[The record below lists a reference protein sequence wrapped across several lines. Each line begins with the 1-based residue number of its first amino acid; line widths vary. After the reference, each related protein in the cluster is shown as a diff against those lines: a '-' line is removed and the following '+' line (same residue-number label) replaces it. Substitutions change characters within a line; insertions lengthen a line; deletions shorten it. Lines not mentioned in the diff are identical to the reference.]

1 MARYRQRTYRSR
13 NNRARNK
20 NVRFF
25 IISLVVIAACVFLL
39 MKTRNDDSETA
50 KDPQGNTIDTAK
62 KSFEF
67 KPEAAIQPIKKT
79 PVRPAP
85 VRPAP
90 VREPKP
96 IATEVK
102 PPMQPTSDSTDSKV
116 VSLIAEAL
124 KDRNS
129 GAIVAAREKLNE
141 ALKMDL
147 SSQGLASVKARLSE
161 LTTNID
167 HRAYR
172 NSRFGN
178 NGWLFS
184 NIHYDN
190 DNLTG
195 NYIVKPGDN
204 LEAIGRKY
212 KVPYEILMT
221 INGIKDARN
230 LRAGDKIKVING
242 PFHAIVNS
250 SEFTLDLYLGNNTFV
265 KTYGI
270 GLGAAGQETP
280 TGRWKVKPGG
290 KLVKPTWTDQLTL
303 KTYDADDPEYPL
315 GSRWIGLEGLDG
327 NAKGRTGFALHG
339 TKDPDSIGVRS
350 SRGCIRLHNGDVIE
364 VYNLMMPGYSEVL
377 VIE

>member
-20 NVRFF
+20 TIRFF
-25 IISLVVIAACVFLL
+25 IISLVVIAVIVFLL
-39 MKTRNDDSETA
+39 VKTRDDDSETA
-50 KDPQGNTIDTAK
+50 KDPQGKTNDSAK
-62 KSFEF
+62 RDYEF
-67 KPEAAIQPIKKT
+67 KPEAAIEPIKRT
-79 PVRPAP
+79 PAK
-85 VRPAP
+85 
-90 VREPKP
+90 PKP
-96 IATEVK
+96 IQPPKRVK
-102 PPMQPTSDSTDSKV
+102 PSMQTTADSTDSKV

-124 KDRNS
+124 KDRDS
-129 GAIVAAREKLNE
+129 GGIVAAREKLNE

-147 SSQGLASVKARLSE
+147 SSQGLASVKARLTE
-161 LTTNID
+161 LATNID
-167 HRAYR
+167 HKAYR
-172 NSRFGN
+172 NGHFGN

-190 DNLTG
+190 DSLTD

-221 INGIKDARN
+221 INGIKDARS

-242 PFHAIVNS
+242 PFHAIINS

-270 GLGAAGQETP
+270 GLGTAGQETP

-303 KTYDADDPEYPL
+303 KTYDADDPDYPL

-327 NAKGRTGFALHG
+327 AAKGRTGFALHG

-350 SRGCIRLHNGDVIE
+350 SGGCVRLHNGDVIE
-364 VYNLMMPGYSEVL
+364 VYNLMMPGHSEVL
-377 VIE
+377 IVE